1 MRYLLI
7 LFLFISIEAYTQLSL
22 NYTILQTTCSTGD
35 CVGQI
40 KAEGLNGTAPYI
52 YDWQG
57 TEVDALDP
65 SMAINL
71 CGGTHHLIITDALG
85 IVLDTTVFLRVYKT
99 PRIEISVLPGD
110 TLYLQN
116 PTATFNLSNL
126 DEELYP
132 LDGWLWYF
140 GDGSSSSEIAP
151 LYTYTEEG
159 NYEVSLRIV
168 HHTSCD
174 TTLYH
179 RLSVKTIEL
188 FIPNVITPNG
198 DGKNDQLIITSM
210 QDAGL
215 SSSGGNQS
223 VINDYYISNELVIYN
238 RWSQVVYETKNY
250 VNDWDGGELTDGV
263 YFYVLKCVGEFGT
276 DIFKGSLTILANAH

>member
-7 LFLFISIEAYTQLSL
+7 LFLFISIGAYTQLSV
-22 NYTILQTTCSTGD
+22 NFNIIQTTCSTGD
-35 CVGQI
+35 CAGQI
-40 KAEGLNGTAPYI
+40 KAEGLNGIAPYT

-57 TEVDALDP
+57 AEVDISDP
-65 SMAINL
+65 SMGINL

-85 IVLDTTVFLRVYKT
+85 SILDTTVFLRVYKT

-116 PTATFNLSNL
+116 PTATLSLNNL
-126 DEELYP
+126 DAELNP
-132 LDGWLWYF
+132 LDGWLWGF

-151 LYTYTEEG
+151 VYTYAEEG
-159 NYEVSLRIV
+159 NYEISLRIV

-179 RLSVKTIEL
+179 KLIVKTIEL
-188 FIPNVITPNG
+188 FIPNIITPNG
-198 DGKNDQLIITSM
+198 DGKNDKLIITSK

-215 SSSGGNQS
+215 SSSNGNQS
-223 VINDYYISNELVIYN
+223 VINDFYISNELVIYN
-238 RWSQVVYETKNY
+238 RWSQVVYKTKNY
-250 VNDWDGGELTDGV
+250 VNDWNGVELGDGV

-276 DIFKGSLTILANAH
+276 DVFKGSLTILGGTH